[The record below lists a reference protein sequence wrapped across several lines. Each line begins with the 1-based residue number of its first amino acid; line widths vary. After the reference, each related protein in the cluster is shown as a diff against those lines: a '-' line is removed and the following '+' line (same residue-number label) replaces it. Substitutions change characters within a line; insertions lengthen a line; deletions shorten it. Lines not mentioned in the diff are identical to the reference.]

1 MNYAKINK
9 ISVADGIGV
18 RVALYVSGCSLHCK
32 GCHNPECWDSTFGNE
47 FTENTMQ
54 EILLAMKEDYIQ
66 GITITGGH
74 PLDNCNLEAVY
85 KIVKRIKMVYPNKD
99 IWLYTGY
106 TWEEILELEQLYE
119 DHEVNGISPFDIVKY
134 CDVIVDGRYMEDLR
148 DITLAFRG
156 SSNQRI
162 IDVKNTLKLADYKGF
177 HKVILW
183 NYGEDK

>member
-1 MNYAKINK
+1 MNYAKIDK
-9 ISVADGIGV
+9 VSVADGIGIRTV
-18 RVALYVSGCSLHCK
+18 LYVSGCSLRCK
-32 GCHNPECWDSTFGNE
+32 ECHNPECWDYSFGKP
-47 FTENTMQ
+47 FTEDTMQ
-54 EILLAMKEDYIQ
+54 ELLFDLKEDYIQ
-66 GITITGGH
+66 GVTISGGH
-74 PLDNCNLEAVY
+74 PLDSCNLEAVY

-162 IDVKNTLKLADYKGF
+162 IDVKNTLKLADCKGF